1 MVMGGGGDGGGWCLR
16 LLMLKRGRSGKEETN
31 GEDIARRL

>member
-1 MVMGGGGDGGGWCLR
+1 MIGGGGDGGGWCLR
-16 LLMLKRGRSGKEETN
+16 LWMLKRGGCGKEETN